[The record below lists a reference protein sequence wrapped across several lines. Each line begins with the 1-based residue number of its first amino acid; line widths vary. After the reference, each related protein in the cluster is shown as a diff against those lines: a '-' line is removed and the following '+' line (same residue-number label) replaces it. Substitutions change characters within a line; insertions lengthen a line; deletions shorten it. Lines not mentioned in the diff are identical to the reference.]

1 MTPTRSKSPEDLLT
15 ARQIAEEYHLPK
27 RTAENLV
34 RRLGRQGKLVTFPGF
49 RRCFVKRQDVE
60 PQSGGTTCE

>member
-1 MTPTRSKSPEDLLT
+1 MRDQRRPDDLLT

-34 RRLGRQGKLVTFPGF
+34 RNLGRRGLLVTFPGF
-49 RRCFVKRQDVE
+49 RRAFVRRQDVE